1 MLAII
6 GGTGLTNLANLA
18 ITRREVVRTPYGEP
32 SGHLTFGEIVS
43 TTAAQTKAEVIF
55 LARHGYGH
63 TIPPHE
69 VNYRANVWA
78 LQSVGVTRVLAV
90 NSVGGVA
97 ADLGPGEIAVPDQII
112 DYTSGRKHTFF
123 EGDKPVT
130 HIDFTFPY
138 CNLARLLYLA
148 AAKAVGVPVVENGV
162 LGVTQGPRLET
173 LAEVNRMERDGCT
186 MVGMTSMPEA
196 SLARELGLSYAT
208 LALSMNHAA
217 GRGTS
222 AQGIKLEDADA
233 VLKVGMEKIRTLLAK
248 AVELHAA
255 MPSDARGL
263 AESIAESK

>member
-6 GGTGLTNLANLA
+6 GGTGLTNLANLE

-32 SGHLTFGEIVS
+32 SGHLTFGEI
-43 TTAAQTKAEVIF
+43 TAPGLHSKAEVIF

-69 VNYRANVWA
+69 VNYRANIWA
-78 LQSVGVTRVLAV
+78 LQAVGVTRVLAV

-148 AAKAVGVPVVENGV
+148 AAKAVGVTVVENGV

-248 AVELHAA
+248 SVELHAA
-255 MPSDARGL
+255 MPTDARGL